1 MRRLPIVASRLK
13 FHAVALMLCAAT
25 TAQAQR
31 ASSSSAATAATAPT
45 AASAD
50 SARLLPHYWRYFA
63 AGFGASILLHE
74 AGHIGMSY
82 ALGAHPTFGFNKG
95 RPTVYSGIS
104 ATADPHKQFLFSS
117 IGLTLQAL
125 LDEGILDIPHHRGSA
140 FERGV
145 LGGGIGTTLFYLTI
159 GRVGSVSDVAYM
171 SRTHALTGTEV
182 TLLFGGV
189 AVMHTVRI
197 ARDHHYANFFARPRA
212 DGSVA
217 AGVSIS
223 PAP

>member
-1 MRRLPIVASRLK
+1 MHRQPLVRVVLALQTAVVLLCAPSVVRAQ
-13 FHAVALMLCAAT
+13 HAV
-25 TAQAQR
+25 R
-31 ASSSSAATAATAPT
+31 AG
-45 AASAD
+45 
-50 SARLLPHYWRYFA
+50 SARLSPHYWRYFA

-74 AGHIGMSY
+74 AGHIGMSL

-104 ATADPHKQFLFSS
+104 AETDPHKQFLFSS
-117 IGLTLQAL
+117 IGLTVQAL

-171 SRTHALTGTEV
+171 SRTHVLTGTEV

-189 AVMHTVRI
+189 AAMHTIRI
-197 ARDHHYANFFARPRA
+197 ARDHHYANFFARPQGNGVA
-212 DGSVA
+212 VGVSVA
-217 AGVSIS
+217 PS
-223 PAP
+223 P

>member
-1 MRRLPIVASRLK
+1 MRRQPIVTCRLK
-13 FHAVALMLCAAT
+13 FQTVALILCAAT

-31 ASSSSAATAATAPT
+31 APSSSAASAAASQT

-50 SARLLPHYWRYFA
+50 SVRLSPHYWRYFA

-74 AGHIGMSY
+74 AGHVGMSY

-95 RPTVYSGIS
+95 RPTIYSGIS

-125 LDEGILDIPHHRGSA
+125 LDEGILDVPHHRGSA

-189 AVMHTVRI
+189 AAMHTFRI
-197 ARDHHYANFFARPRA
+197 ARDRHYANFFARPEA
-212 DGSVA
+212 NGSIA

-223 PAP
+223 PGP